1 MKLFHLSHIDLDG
14 YSCQLVSSHFCNDI
28 RFYNSNYG
36 NEITARIKEIEHD
49 LQHLDTK
56 EEMLILVTDVN
67 ITREECKL
75 LDQAVARMKFLGK
88 KVSIQLLD
96 HHQTGAPQAKEYSWY
111 HLDTTKCATL
121 LTFEYFCQHYPEVSL
136 PEEMATYVQA
146 VNAFDLWHE
155 ASEWFEF
162 GKVLNR
168 YMVEA
173 KEINKMLFGDDNVA
187 YRLKLLKATFPYL
200 EGNRYIEMDDDLIV
214 HKKSSLYPGQ
224 KETLDNLT
232 SLYITELLSKRKND
246 MIVLYGEYKGLLTSQ
261 IGNTSVLGNSFLK
274 NNPEF
279 DFFMDVAPSGNVS
292 LRADNKM
299 DVSAFAQEYFGGGGH
314 PNAAGGR
321 MGNILRECYSYR
333 ELKQAVQSF
342 IDDKSK

>member
-1 MKLFHLSHIDLDG
+1 MKIFHLSHIDLDG
-14 YSCQLVSSHFCNDI
+14 YSCQLVSSFFSSDI

-56 EEMLILVTDVN
+56 EEILILVTDVN
-67 ITREECKL
+67 ITRDECKL
-75 LDQAVARMKFLGK
+75 LDQAIARMKFLGK

-111 HLDTTKCATL
+111 HLDTSKCATL
-121 LTFEYFCQHYPEVSL
+121 LTFEYFCKHFPASAVTDEL
-136 PEEMATYVQA
+136 TTYVQA

-155 ASEWFEF
+155 DSEWFEF

-173 KEINKMLFGDDNVA
+173 KEINKMLFSNDNVA
-187 YRLKLLKATFPYL
+187 YRLRLLQATFPYL
-200 EGNRYIEMDDDLIV
+200 AGNRFIELDDDLIV
-214 HKKSSLYPGQ
+214 HKKAALYPG
-224 KETLDNLT
+224 KRDTMDNLT
-232 SLYITELLSKRKND
+232 SLYITELLSLRKNE
-246 MIVLYGEYKGLLTSQ
+246 MVVMYGNYQGVLTSQ

-274 NNPEF
+274 TNPEF
-279 DFFMDVAPSGNVS
+279 DFFMDVAPNGNVS

-299 DVSAFAQEYFGGGGH
+299 DVSAMALEMFGGGGH

-321 MGNILRECYSYR
+321 MGSLRDCYSYR
-333 ELKQAVQSF
+333 ELKQAVQSYL
-342 IDDKSK
+342 DDKTK